1 VRQAAFSSSHGFER
15 FVDGAVEMAIDDVGQ
30 PTDRIGVGSTPLSV
44 QFSINSPT
52 RSKVRG
58 RAI

>member
-15 FVDGAVEMAIDDVGQ
+15 FVDGAVEMIIDDLGQ
-30 PTDRIGVGSTPLSV
+30 PADQIGLGSTPLSL

-58 RAI
+58 RVV